1 MRNYALKGASAIA
14 LLIGMGVGQ
23 TAFAQVDRVTP
34 PAAAAQDREDR
45 VVVTGSRI
53 TVATGE
59 EAPVPVTVVGTEEL
73 QVAAQA
79 NVADALIEMPALRT
93 STTMSKGGNA
103 TLGGS
108 YLNLR
113 GMGAGRTLVLLD
125 GKRFVTGATFGPQL
139 SGAVNIDAFPSNLI
153 ARVDSVTGGASAAYG
168 SDAVA
173 GVVNFILDTE
183 YEGIKGDVQV
193 GQTDYGD
200 NLNYKG
206 GLAAGGAFADGRG
219 HLLFSA
225 EYARSL
231 GVLGD
236 YFGKNPARPWLDEVD
251 ILGQAG
257 SAPLNIIP
265 NGRWAGLP
273 DTGVIWNGPLRGT
286 AFNPDGTPRPYN
298 FGTNLRGDVATGGD
312 GWKMASAANLSTPN
326 FRSMMFGRVSYDL
339 DDDTNIYLEAVYA
352 SSKVTGHIGS
362 VQYDTFT
369 GSPNGLP
376 IRRDNAFITPQL
388 GALMDANS
396 LTSIS
401 VRKHTQPLD
410 QDVKNTTNR
419 IMLGIDGRINDD
431 WTWDAYYS
439 YGATSGELTWNY
451 NANAESFFY
460 ASDAVRDPNG
470 NIVCRIKLTDP
481 NNPCVPHNPFGRT
494 LSEGPG
500 GLSHAE
506 RMYLFPEVKFFT
518 GNTQEVVEASV
529 SGSLFELPAGTVGMA
544 AGVGYRHEDLD
555 KTSDTDNLSGRN
567 NPYTRAQGL
576 LSYYNQPAVVGAYEL
591 WEGFAEFQVP
601 LLADLPLIQS
611 LDLNVAT
618 RYTEYSTSGGVNTW
632 KAGLV
637 YVPFEGLRI
646 RGTLSRD
653 IRAAN
658 LQELFAP
665 PSTGYANVRDP
676 FQGNA
681 FYATIPV
688 VTGNANLQPE
698 EADTKTLGIVYRPD
712 FLPDFFISLDW
723 YDIEITGQ
731 IASVAFQRT
740 VDLCFQGQQSFCALI
755 NRNPITGLVV
765 TVDTPLLNIAQYQ
778 NTGIDIEM
786 GYEQPLDMFG
796 VAGDLSL
803 RLFGT
808 HKIKDETA
816 TGFGAR
822 PNDVA
827 PSPGQEFGSLTA
839 TYKTGDLSLSLQ
851 QTYVSGGRVSLVLPR
866 YPNDRIKSQSFLDFT
881 ARYDFDTFGV
891 FGSVQNVWDRDP
903 PRYPFTSPLTT
914 SNAIFDQLG
923 RRYVVGIRFDM

>member
-1 MRNYALKGASAIA
+1 MKTCALKGASAIA

-23 TAFAQVDRVTP
+23 TAFAQVDQVTP
-34 PAAAAQDREDR
+34 PAAEEPQQRDR

-53 TVATGE
+53 AVATGE

-79 NVADALIEMPALRT
+79 NVADALIEMPALRA

-103 TLGGS
+103 TSGGS
-108 YLNLR
+108 FLNLR
-113 GMGAGRTLVLLD
+113 SMGPARTLVLLD
-125 GKRFVTGATFGPQL
+125 GKRIVTSSGFGT
-139 SGAVNIDAFPSNLI
+139 GNAAVNIDAIPSSLI
-153 ARVDSVTGGASAAYG
+153 ARVDTVTGGASAAYG

-173 GVVNFILDTE
+173 GVVNFVLDTE
-183 YEGIKGDVQV
+183 YEGLKGEAQV

-206 GLAAGGAFADGRG
+206 SLTAGGSFADGRG
-219 HLLFSA
+219 RMLFSG

-231 GVLGD
+231 GILGD
-236 YFGKNPARPWLDEVD
+236 YYGKDPARPWLDEVS
-251 ILGQAG
+251 IVGQSG
-257 SAPLNIIP
+257 SAPINIIP
-265 NGRWAGLP
+265 NGRWSGLP

-326 FRSMMFGRVSYDL
+326 IRSAMFGRISYDL
-339 DDDTNIYLEAVYA
+339 DDDTNIYLEAIHAQSTVL
-352 SSKVTGHIGS
+352 GHIGS

-410 QDVKNTTNR
+410 QDIKSSMDR
-419 IMLGIDGRINDD
+419 LMLGIDGRINDD
-431 WTWDAYYS
+431 WTWEAYYS
-439 YGATSGELTWNY
+439 YGATSGELKWNY
-451 NANAESFFY
+451 NANAEAFFY

-470 NIVCRIKLTDP
+470 NIVCRIKLTDAS
-481 NNPCVPHNPFGRT
+481 NPCVPHNPFGRT

-506 RMYLFPEVKFFT
+506 RMYLFPETRFFT
-518 GNTQEVVEASV
+518 SNSQEVVEASV

-555 KTSDTDNLSGRN
+555 RTTDTRGLSGRL

-576 LSYYNQPAVVGAYEL
+576 LSYYNQPAVKGALEL
-591 WEGFAEFQVP
+591 WEGFAEVQVP

-637 YVPFEGLRI
+637 YVPFEGLRL

-658 LQELFAP
+658 IQELFAP

-688 VTGNANLQPE
+688 PNGNANLQPE
-698 EADTKTLGIVYRPD
+698 EADTKTLGVVYRPD

-723 YDIEITGQ
+723 YNIEIAGQ
-731 IASVAFQRT
+731 IGALAYQRT
-740 VDLCFQGQQSFCALI
+740 VDLCFQGQQTFCSLI
-755 NRNPITGLVV
+755 TRNSAGLIV
-765 TVDTPLLNIAQYQ
+765 TIGTPLLNIAQYE
-778 NTGIDIEM
+778 TSGIDLEM

-803 RLFGT
+803 RLFAT
-808 HKIKDETA
+808 HRIKDETA
-816 TGFGAR
+816 TGGGAR
-822 PNDVA
+822 PQDSASNQ
-827 PSPGQEFGSLTA
+827 GQEVASLTA
-839 TYKTGDLSLSLQ
+839 TYKTGALSLSAQ
-851 QTYVSGGRVSLVLPR
+851 QNYVSGGRLSQTLPR
-866 YPNDRIKSQSFLDFT
+866 FAGDRIKSQSFLDFT
-881 ARYDFDTFGV
+881 ARYDFDTFEL

-903 PRYPFTSPLTT
+903 PRFPFTQPLTT
-914 SNAIFDQLG
+914 SNGVFDQLG
-923 RRYVVGIRFDM
+923 RRYVVGIRFDL